1 MEREKSKPWRSKQ
14 LRFDKNNKSGS
25 FSSFSKPFCQ
35 NKLVLLGRRNCLRPY
50 APICSSLQKCLG
62 LFHTEPVGGGGDHCR
77 WTGQIARA
85 PILERVLSH
94 TQKEGML
101 HRGQEESRQTGLAGL
116 PRSVCLF

>member
-1 MEREKSKPWRSKQ
+1 MQTEKSKPWWSKQ

-50 APICSSLQKCLG
+50 APICSLQKCLG

-77 WTGQIARA
+77 WTGQKSGGSKSKKEDVMTKPEVGGMSFEDGKGAR
-85 PILERVLSH
+85 SY
-94 TQKEGML
+94 GM
-101 HRGQEESRQTGLAGL
+101 
-116 PRSVCLF
+116 